1 MQKFTGTSI
10 ETAFKT
16 ISKTISCRPSKL
28 MKKKS
33 KNIPFAFLS
42 FSPQNRQFRKI
53 KETFVVVSILFE
65 IDSPPPPSIT
75 RFYPLHGLL
84 NVTLSRAK
92 DTRFPRDA
100 RGSRVSRLFE
110 RRHRANQQLGCGILG
125 PESYGRDG
133 PTFVHA
139 PRNVTS
145 WNIMSGVKRRW
156 KMAHRDAFVT
166 RSSLMTRKQRPFH
179 VHVGTQISPFSNH
192 LHLVISR
199 SFFSISLSLSLRFFF
214 SLF

>member
-1 MQKFTGTSI
+1 M
-10 ETAFKT
+10 
-16 ISKTISCRPSKL
+16 
-28 MKKKS
+28 
-33 KNIPFAFLS
+33 
-42 FSPQNRQFRKI
+42 
-53 KETFVVVSILFE
+53 
-65 IDSPPPPSIT
+65 
-75 RFYPLHGLL
+75 
-84 NVTLSRAK
+84 LSRAK
-92 DTRFPRDA
+92 DTRFPRNA
-100 RGSRVSRLFE
+100 RASRVSRLFE

-199 SFFSISLSLSLRFFF
+199 SFFFYISFSLSLRFFF